1 MRQDANYNFSYDLQ
15 KFIEERL
22 SPVVIEGKLNDETAS
37 ATEVAQARAVL
48 GSLNWL
54 GREGRPD
61 LVGEVSILSSRIPE
75 LRVKDLREM
84 NRVVERGQSTAEL
97 AVTIKGI
104 PEDKIARSA

>member
-48 GSLNWL
+48 GSLNWR

-61 LVGEVSILSSRIPE
+61 LASRIPE

-84 NRVVERGQSTAEL
+84 NRVVERAQSTAEL